1 MKFLFKSFKTYRFLF
16 ISLVGLFFLIVLP
29 SIAIIEFLS
38 SHPREDPISSPL
50 KTTQNEPIQSSV
62 LPRYLE
68 GKIKSGESF
77 FDLMKKH
84 QMDDSVILEMASSGN
99 KVYKLRKIRTGKSFQ
114 IIFDEDNKVK
124 VFKYQ
129 IDDHQN
135 LWIKRNAYQW
145 NSEIE
150 SIQYQIRE
158 NLAQGVIQDSLYVSL
173 TRTCALT
180 SLAIGLEE
188 IFSWDID
195 FGLDLRKGDSFS
207 TLYEERWQGD
217 RYFGP
222 GKILAARLVNKGK
235 VFEGVYFEDHH
246 GVGAYYNAGGDSL
259 QKRFL
264 KSPLIY
270 KYISSHFSRN
280 RLHPILKIRKPHL
293 GVDYAAP
300 YGTPVRATAD
310 GRVIFKG
317 KKGGM
322 GKMIKIRH
330 NQSFGTAYGHLSRY
344 ARGMRA
350 NKRVKQGEII
360 GFVGS
365 TGLSTGPHL
374 HYSFFQN
381 GKLVNPLRVKN
392 PRSRSVFPS
401 DFPKFEPMAR
411 ELLKQVSP
419 KLNHEITTF
428 INKLQ
433 RVNVDA

>member
-1 MKFLFKSFKTYRFLF
+1 MKFL
-16 ISLVGLFFLIVLP
+16 
-29 SIAIIEFLS
+29 S
-38 SHPREDPISSPL
+38 SPPREEPISNPL
-50 KTTQNEPIQSSV
+50 KTTQNEAIKTLPLPSPI
-62 LPRYLE
+62 E

-77 FDLMKKH
+77 FDLMKKY
-84 QMDDSVILEMASSGN
+84 QMDDSDILEMASSGN
-99 KVYKLRKIRTGKSFQ
+99 KVYKLRKIRIGNPYQ
-114 IIFDEDNKVK
+114 IIFDGEKNIQT
-124 VFKYQ
+124 FKYQ

-135 LWIKRNAYQW
+135 LWIKRNTHQW
-145 NSEIE
+145 TSEIE
-150 SIQYQIRE
+150 SIRYQIRE
-158 NLAQGVIQDSLYVSL
+158 KLAEGVIQDSLYVSL

-207 TLYEERWQGD
+207 ILYEERWQGD

-235 VFEGVYFEDHH
+235 AFEGVYFEDHH
-246 GVGAYYNAGGDSL
+246 GVGAYYNSEGDSL
-259 QKRFL
+259 QKQFL

-310 GRVIFKG
+310 GRVVFKG
-317 KKGGM
+317 RKGGM

-344 ARGMRA
+344 KKGIRV

-401 DFPKFEPMAR
+401 DFPKFKPLAQDR
-411 ELLKQVSP
+411 LKQIYP
-419 KLNHEITTF
+419 KPKHEITTF
-428 INKLQ
+428 INTLQ
-433 RVNVDA
+433 RLKVNA